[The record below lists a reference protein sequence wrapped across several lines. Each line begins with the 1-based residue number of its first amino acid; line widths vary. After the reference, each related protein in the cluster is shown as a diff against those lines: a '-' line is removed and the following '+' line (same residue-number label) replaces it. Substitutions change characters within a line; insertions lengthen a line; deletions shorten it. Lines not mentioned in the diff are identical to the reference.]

1 MSFHRVFLSEEPT
14 SDTIRLTGQEAH
26 HLIHVLRMEPDRSL
40 ELIDGSGRLW
50 LGKIGRIFSDHVLIV
65 DVVLSFDVT
74 KPGVEIAVI
83 QALCKTDRLEWILQ
97 KLTEIGIAEIYLLKA
112 QRSVVKI
119 VEERLESKLKRWQTI
134 IVNAA
139 KQSRRT
145 TFPKLHKPSDLL
157 QICQNV
163 QSEVKFFLDP
173 NLKSASLKER
183 LRHISCKSAAISIGP
198 EGGWTEEECTIFVD
212 CGFQPTNIGTN
223 ILRTE
228 TASIVT
234 SAILQYELTV

>member
-1 MSFHRVFLSEEPT
+1 
-14 SDTIRLTGQEAH
+14 
-26 HLIHVLRMEPDRSL
+26 VLL
-40 ELIDGSGRLW
+40 
-50 LGKIGRIFSDHVLIV
+50 
-65 DVVLSFDVT
+65 DVT
-74 KPGVEIAVI
+74 KPTVHITVI
-83 QALCKTDRLEWILQ
+83 QALCKTNRLEWILQ
-97 KLTEIGIAEIYLLKA
+97 KLTEIGIGEIYLLKA

-145 TFPKLHKPSDLL
+145 TFPKLHKPSGLL
-157 QICQNV
+157 EVCQNV
-163 QSEVKFFLDP
+163 QSEVKLFLDP
-173 NLKSASLKER
+173 NLQPVALKER

-198 EGGWTEEECTIFVD
+198 EGGWTEEECTIFLD
-212 CGFQPTNIGTN
+212 YGFQSTNVGTN

-228 TASIVT
+228 TASIVS

>member
-14 SDTIRLTGQEAH
+14 SDTIRLAGQEAH
-26 HLIHVLRMEPDRSL
+26 HLIHVLRMKPGRSL

-50 LGKIGRIFSDHVLIV
+50 LGKIGKIFSEQVLIV
-65 DVVLSFDVT
+65 DVVLSSNLV
-74 KPGVEIAVI
+74 KPAADITVI
-83 QALCKTDRLEWILQ
+83 QSVCKTNRLEWILQ
-97 KLTEIGIAEIYLLKA
+97 KLTEIGITEIYLLKA
-112 QRSVVKI
+112 QRSVVRI
-119 VEERLESKLKRWQTI
+119 VEERLESKLKRWQI
-134 IVNAA
+134 IIINAA

-145 TFPKLHKPSDLL
+145 TFPKLHKPTGLL
-157 QICQNV
+157 EICQNV
-163 QSEVKFFLDP
+163 QSEVKLFLDP
-173 NLKSASLKER
+173 NSKSVALKKR

-198 EGGWTEEECTIFVD
+198 EGGWTEEECAIFLD
-212 CGFQPTNIGTN
+212 YGFQSTNVGTN

>member
-1 MSFHRVFLSEEPT
+1 MLFHRVFLSEEPT
-14 SDTIRLTGQEAH
+14 SDTIRLAGPEAH
-26 HLIHVLRMEPDRSL
+26 HLIHVLRMEPGRSL
-40 ELIDGSGRLW
+40 ELIDGSGRIW
-50 LGKIGRIFSDHVLIV
+50 LGKIGKIFSEQVLIV
-65 DVVLSFDVT
+65 DIVLLDIT
-74 KPGVEIAVI
+74 KPTVHITVI
-83 QALCKTDRLEWILQ
+83 QALCKTNRLEWILQ
-97 KLTEIGIAEIYLLKA
+97 KLTEIGIGEIYLLKA

-145 TFPKLHKPSDLL
+145 TFPKLHKPSGLL
-157 QICQNV
+157 EVCQNV
-163 QSEVKFFLDP
+163 QSEVKLFLDP
-173 NLKSASLKER
+173 NLQPVALKER

-198 EGGWTEEECTIFVD
+198 EGGWTEEECTIFLD
-212 CGFQPTNIGTN
+212 YGFQSTNVGTN

-228 TASIVT
+228 TASIVS